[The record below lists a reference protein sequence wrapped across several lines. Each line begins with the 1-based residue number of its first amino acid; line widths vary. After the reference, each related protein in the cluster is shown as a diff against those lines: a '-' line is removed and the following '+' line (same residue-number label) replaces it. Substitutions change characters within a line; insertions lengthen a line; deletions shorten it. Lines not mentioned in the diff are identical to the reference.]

1 MFPPTISRYILFFI
15 FLSLAC
21 SNQSYQKMP
30 KKPAINKISFDLQ
43 GHRGARGVYPENS
56 IPGFLYALEQGVT
69 TLELDICVSKDSQLI
84 ISHEPWFSYEIC
96 LDSNGEPISELIEK
110 QHKLYALTAEEIKTY
125 DCGSKPHPRFPD
137 QKKMKVYKPTLGE
150 MVEAVE
156 QKIQEA
162 GLTPVYYNIE
172 TKSTPEGDGVL
183 HPDPITFTKLLYNE
197 LKELGI
203 LKRSIVQS
211 FDERTLQAMRNM
223 DSTVTLALL
232 VENEDGIEKNL
243 AKLGFLPDI
252 YSPDH
257 TLVDET
263 LVKSCHE
270 KNIKLI
276 PWTVNDLEEMKQ
288 LRQLGVDGLITD
300 FPNKAKFLI
309 QP

>member
-1 MFPPTISRYILFFI
+1 MFI
-15 FLSLAC
+15 LSLAC

-69 TLELDICVSKDSQLI
+69 TLELDVCVSKDSQLI
-84 ISHEPWFSYEIC
+84 ISHEPWLSHEIC

-162 GLTPVYYNIE
+162 DLTPVYYNIE

-183 HPDPITFTKLLYNE
+183 HPDPVTFTKLLYDA

-203 LKRSIVQS
+203 LKRSIMQS
-211 FDERTLQAMRNM
+211 FDVRTLQAMQNM

-243 AKLGFLPDI
+243 AKLGFLPDL
-252 YSPDH
+252 YSPDY

-276 PWTVNDLEEMKQ
+276 PWTVNDPEEMKQ
-288 LRQLGVDGLITD
+288 LQQLGVDGLITD